1 MTDITTLQQEN
12 TLLKKKLEI
21 AQKWMKREV
30 SGQIRKI
37 ARQQISESTLE
48 EKTCFLHENVDEIVS
63 KKIQEFFGEIMLL
76 NIPSSIIENIIS
88 AEINYYNFRHNPKS
102 DWFAIISSY
111 HKALDIIIE
120 KYITSWFRKYFNK
133 KYPQSFSPENDSIEK
148 ALFSVVTKKY
158 NLSAGRLFHIIKLI
172 REWEKLWDY
181 VQVFKKYLEKYDFL
195 NTMLIQDDD
204 FFELYNQIIETE
216 VLWSKRHSGI
226 ISFVDTREARKIL
239 IWEFREK
246 NCLIYKLIELGE
258 V

>member
-1 MTDITTLQQEN
+1 MKNIKILQEEN
-12 TLLKKKLEI
+12 KQLKKKLEI
-21 AQKWMKREV
+21 AQNWMKREI
-30 SGQIRKI
+30 SGQMKKI
-37 ARQQISESTLE
+37 SKQKISELTLD
-48 EKTCFLHENVDEIVS
+48 EKACFLHKNIDEIVS

-120 KYITSWFRKYFNK
+120 KYITSWFRKFYRK
-133 KYPQSFSPENDSIEK
+133 KQESYSPENQPLEK
-148 ALFSVVTKKY
+148 ALFSVINKNY

-195 NTMLIQDDD
+195 NKMLIENDD

-216 VLWSKRHSGI
+216 VLWSKRHSWI

-258 V
+258 I